1 LLIEILED
9 KGIHPRIR
17 AEYELDSVERYCQ
30 VIRDLFWITPE
41 QIRLARRFV
50 SSFLYKTDSTFN
62 TNCLYM
68 PLSIIV
74 GIDNTGKT
82 FPVVFC
88 YIISESAAS
97 FK

>member
-1 LLIEILED
+1 LLLETLED
-9 KGIHPRIR
+9 KGIHPRIH
-17 AEYELDSVERYCQ
+17 AEYELDSVERRCR

-50 SSFLYKTDSTFN
+50 SSFIYETDSTFN
-62 TNCLYM
+62 TNRLRL
-68 PLSIIV
+68 PLSVIV

-82 FPVVFC
+82 FPIVFC
-88 YIISESAAS
+88 YITSESAAS